1 MSGDRLSSLSILHMH
16 MQAQQCRY
24 WQRSFRIFSSLR
36 EMSRLSCSY
45 IYSLW
50 YTNVHLYQQYQRK
63 KNKQQSYWPFS
74 VFLFFDVWKIP
85 LQIMGNGISEELK
98 IKLFWARMPQ
108 TPPPP
113 RGSRLRRLFHYAF
126 LCVPT
131 RKNHATPLWS
141 FWYYLPK
148 FLWSVWENQ
157 LPTKAS

>member
-74 VFLFFDVWKIP
+74 VFSFFDVWKIP
-85 LQIMGNGISEELK
+85 LQIMGNGISEALK

-108 TPPPP
+108 TPPPQRLAPAALISLRLPVRTYTEKP
-113 RGSRLRRLFHYAF
+113 RYAP
-126 LCVPT
+126 V
-131 RKNHATPLWS
+131 
-141 FWYYLPK
+141 K
-148 FLWSVWENQ
+148 FLI
-157 LPTKAS
+157 LFTKIPVVCVREPVAN